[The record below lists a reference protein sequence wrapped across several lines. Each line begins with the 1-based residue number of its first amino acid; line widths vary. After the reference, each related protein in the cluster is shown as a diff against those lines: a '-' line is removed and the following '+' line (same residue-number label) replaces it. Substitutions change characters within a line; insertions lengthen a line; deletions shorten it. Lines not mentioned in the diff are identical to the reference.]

1 VSAAVVERPAAP
13 SPAGPLDDAGR
24 CAYRWLAIDTTAK
37 AQIRDA
43 VTRLALDVGADPFAV
58 ALCVDVALG
67 LPASEADGGRLVEV
81 LVDQVAGGGV
91 RIEFVVLG
99 ESGRPLRPSQPP
111 PVVAVLDLE
120 TFAGG
125 DGWGVMIAPRD
136 PSPITAAAA
145 ARQLFSGTPSTTC
158 T

>member
-1 VSAAVVERPAAP
+1 MSPVVVERPADP

-24 CAYRWLAIDTTAK
+24 RAYRCLAIDATAK
-37 AQIRDA
+37 AQIRDV
-43 VTRLALDVGADPFAV
+43 VTRLALDVGADPFSV

-67 LPASEADGGRLVEV
+67 LSAGDAERGRLVEV
-81 LVDQVAGGGV
+81 LVDHVVGGGV
-91 RIEFVVLG
+91 RIEFVALG
-99 ESGRPLRPSQPP
+99 EPRRPLTPPQPP
-111 PVVAVLDLE
+111 PIVAVLDLE